1 MGNALPLVAAPAPIT
16 GLQILRTQSSLA
28 SDIQAWLSALI
39 GEGVAFFDFDL
50 SGAGDGHSF
59 VATAVIGGGS
69 PRTGARVVSASD
81 ELSLQSARDAVIQ
94 ELALLDAYFAV
105 AEAGTNDGSR
115 WMCAILYTEQD

>member
-1 MGNALPLVAAPAPIT
+1 MGNAQSINGSAVPLT

-28 SDIQAWLSALI
+28 SDIQTWLNALI

-59 VATAVIGGGS
+59 VATAVIGSGTT
-69 PRTGARVVSASD
+69 RTGARVVSASD
-81 ELSLQSARDAVIQ
+81 ELSFQAARDAVIA
-94 ELALLDAYFAV
+94 ELTLLGAYFFV

>member
-1 MGNALPLVAAPAPIT
+1 MGNALSLTGSPAPIT

-59 VATAVIGGGS
+59 VATAVIGSGTS
-69 PRTGARVVSASD
+69 RTGARVVSASD
-81 ELSLQSARDAVIQ
+81 ELSLQAARDAVLA
-94 ELALLDAYFAV
+94 ELTLLNAYFYV

>member
-1 MGNALPLVAAPAPIT
+1 MGNALSLTGSPAPIT

-28 SDIQAWLSALI
+28 SDIQAWLSTLI

-59 VATAVIGGGS
+59 VATAVIGSGTS
-69 PRTGARVVSASD
+69 RTGARVVSASD
-81 ELSLQSARDAVIQ
+81 ELSLQAARDAVLA
-94 ELALLDAYFAV
+94 ELTLLNAYFYV

>member
-1 MGNALPLVAAPAPIT
+1 MGNAASILGASAPLT

-28 SDIQAWLSALI
+28 SDIEAWLNALI
-39 GEGVAFFDFDL
+39 VEGLAIFDFDL

-59 VATAVIGGGS
+59 MATAVIGSG
-69 PRTGARVVSASD
+69 PTRAGARVVSASD
-81 ELSLQSARDAVIQ
+81 EQSLQIARDAVIQ
-94 ELALLDAYFAV
+94 ELTLLDAYFAV